1 MRPIV
6 LTALM
11 LTAAPAW
18 AQDTD
23 ALLAQFMQEQGEDIE
38 ACFVDMPQM
47 RDDQRDADFRGASD
61 AGPPP
66 LRRLVVAF
74 DASGSMAGAL
84 GGDTKM
90 AAAKQAVDSLLG
102 DLPDDVTTSLVAF
115 GHQGTNDDA
124 GRADSCAGVET
135 LVADTADTAALRTA
149 VDGLEPAGW
158 TPLADALAASG
169 AQLAASDVAGEQVV
183 YVVSDGE
190 ETCGGDPV
198 AQARA
203 LHDGDIRAVVNI
215 LGLDLPAEERAQL
228 EAVAEAGGGL
238 FTPLTTQSELS
249 RAIDEMR
256 RENANSTQMLQSD
269 NDAAITQL
277 QNANASAG
285 ALLKLDNCIG
295 TRALDESNQLYDWS
309 RDRDLT
315 PDQDAALRAALT
327 EGHAAYTARA
337 TDIRSTLETARDA
350 ANQQV
355 QDQRDNDAEEFEA
368 VR

>member
-6 LTALM
+6 LIALM
-11 LTAAPAW
+11 LAATPAL

-23 ALLAQFMQEQGEDIE
+23 ALLTQFLEDRGEDID

-61 AGPPP
+61 AAPPP

-74 DASGSMAGAL
+74 DASGSMAGSL

-90 AAAKQAVDSLLG
+90 AAAKQAVVALLD
-102 DLPDDVTTSLVAF
+102 DLPDDVTASLVAF
-115 GHQGTNDDA
+115 GHQGTNDDV

-135 LVADTADTAALRTA
+135 LVPDTGDTLALRA
-149 VDGLEPAGW
+149 AAQALEPAGW
-158 TPLADALAASG
+158 TPLADALAAAG
-169 AQLAASDVAGEQVV
+169 AQLAPSEMPGEQVV

-198 AQARA
+198 AEARA
-203 LHDGDIRAVVNI
+203 LHEGDIRAVVNI

-228 EAVAEAGGGL
+228 QAVAEAGGGL
-238 FTPLTTQSELS
+238 FTDITTESALS
-249 RAIDEMR
+249 RKITEMR
-256 RENANSTQMLQSD
+256 RTNANNFQMLKTNNQ
-269 NDAAITQL
+269 AAMTQL
-277 QNANASAG
+277 RNGNASAG

-295 TRALDESNQLYDWS
+295 GRSLREGNRVRAWS
-309 RDRDLT
+309 RDQSLT
-315 PDQDAALRAALT
+315 PDQDTALRAALAA
-327 EGHAAYTARA
+327 GHDAFDARA
-337 TDIRSTLETARDA
+337 AEIRSMVEAARDD
-350 ANQQV
+350 ANDAV
-355 QDQRDNDAEEFEA
+355 QDQRDADAAEFDA